1 MTTEVR
7 LLIITGRLLLTGIL
21 QVLKQQSHMTTE
33 VLLHTQD
40 KDNNRQHMT
49 TEVLQHT
56 QDKDN
61 NHLLTTIGRQAH
73 MLDKGEHQ
81 LSVGMELALGL
92 EHLLLRRHKYP
103 YKPDSIL

>member
-1 MTTEVR
+1 MTIEVR

-21 QVLKQQSHMTTE
+21 QVLKQQSHMTI
-33 VLLHTQD
+33 
-40 KDNNRQHMT
+40 
-49 TEVLQHT
+49 EVLQHT

-61 NHLLTTIGRQAH
+61 NHHLTTIGRHLH

-81 LSVGMELALGL
+81 LSVGMALALGL